1 MPKPKLTPKPK
12 PKLTT
17 KPKPKPASL
26 LELDLSLSSES
37 VPLLEEPS
45 TPLSPSTSFES
56 YIRKEFSL
64 VKKQAKYTAR
74 ISSECVQQLNFFF
87 HQLICHLTRSASKI
101 AQSNHRKTVL
111 SRDIDDACF
120 VLFAYDTF
128 HDASNRFR
136 YRIER
141 YHAVMKNPHRKKPMS
156 FAEKLDVKYPP
167 SRVLQIMRSCCFTSE
182 IHVSQDAV
190 IYLVSVIDEIIGV
203 AFFLAMKKHKKIK
216 NGIKYAGL
224 ITWPTVRE
232 VFLTDTYY
240 SFSYCRF
247 MRPNTALSQGS
258 SA

>member
-1 MPKPKLTPKPK
+1 
-12 PKLTT
+12 
-17 KPKPKPASL
+17 
-26 LELDLSLSSES
+26 
-37 VPLLEEPS
+37 
-45 TPLSPSTSFES
+45 
-56 YIRKEFSL
+56 
-64 VKKQAKYTAR
+64 
-74 ISSECVQQLNFFF
+74 
-87 HQLICHLTRSASKI
+87 
-101 AQSNHRKTVL
+101 
-111 SRDIDDACF
+111 
-120 VLFAYDTF
+120 
-128 HDASNRFR
+128 
-136 YRIER
+136 
-141 YHAVMKNPHRKKPMS
+141 MS